1 MIKKIL
7 FIFLILSTIKIAAQR
22 TNSSPYSFFGIGEQ
36 YTSQTVEQSSMGGI
50 GVAYSNP
57 FYLNFINPAANADL
71 RVATYTFGLLNND
84 LTIKDNTGSQ
94 SSTSTNLRYIS
105 LGFPIGE
112 NAGFS
117 AGFQPVSAVGYSL
130 TNQQLDANNDI
141 SEITLFSG
149 NGGVNRVYG
158 AFGIKVLKDLSVGFE
173 ADFSFGKIENNVLNQ
188 RADVQLAT
196 KYSKSSII
204 RGGSFK
210 IGAQYKKEL
219 KKNLRLD
226 LGTTVRFGNDL
237 SATGTE
243 TMYSLSL
250 TNSGSE
256 VPRDTIYNQN
266 SKGNFNMPVV
276 TNIGVGLGKLNKW
289 YTGLEY
295 EFRDAIDTNGYLDNT
310 SSAYTF
316 GSANRLSLGGFYIPK
331 INSINSYFERVTYR
345 AGIRFEN
352 TGLLV
357 NGTPSSNNFTSI
369 NDFGISFGLGL
380 PLGNRVSNLNLGFE
394 YGKKGTTNNNLI
406 QENYFNIRASLSLN
420 AIGNL
425 SWFQKRKID

>member
-1 MIKKIL
+1 
-7 FIFLILSTIKIAAQR
+7 
-22 TNSSPYSFFGIGEQ
+22 
-36 YTSQTVEQSSMGGI
+36 
-50 GVAYSNP
+50 
-57 FYLNFINPAANADL
+57 
-71 RVATYTFGLLNND
+71 
-84 LTIKDNTGSQ
+84 
-94 SSTSTNLRYIS
+94 
-105 LGFPIGE
+105 
-112 NAGFS
+112 
-117 AGFQPVSAVGYSL
+117 
-130 TNQQLDANNDI
+130 
-141 SEITLFSG
+141 
-149 NGGVNRVYG
+149 
-158 AFGIKVLKDLSVGFE
+158 
-173 ADFSFGKIENNVLNQ
+173 
-188 RADVQLAT
+188 
-196 KYSKSSII
+196 
-204 RGGSFK
+204 
-210 IGAQYKKEL
+210 
-219 KKNLRLD
+219 
-226 LGTTVRFGNDL
+226 
-237 SATGTE
+237 
-243 TMYSLSL
+243 
-250 TNSGSE
+250 
-256 VPRDTIYNQN
+256 
-266 SKGNFNMPVV
+266 MPVV